1 VGRDRR
7 RTLVL
12 AGAAALGPLLT
23 APSLA
28 QAQAPA
34 QASGFPRKPI
44 GLLVPFGPG
53 GIADLTARTVAQAM
67 SQTLGQPIVVE
78 NRPSA
83 GSIVASQAVQQAAP
97 DGHTLLL
104 MSNGHAVSAG
114 LFRKLPYD
122 VERDFAPIGTLGFF
136 ELVIA
141 VDQGS
146 RFKSLAELLA
156 HGRANPGQLTIATIA
171 VGSTQHLAAELF
183 KTRAGLDALVVP
195 YKGSPAVLNALRAK
209 EVDVAVEI
217 LGPTLGQI
225 HGGALR
231 ALAITDDRR
240 NPALPDVPT
249 VIESGVPGY
258 DVSSWNALA
267 APKGTP
273 PEVIATLNRA
283 AREALARPAV
293 QQRLR
298 ELGVRAQASSPAEL
312 HTLLGGEVRRWKDVI
327 AAAKLELQ

>member
-1 VGRDRR
+1 
-7 RTLVL
+7 
-12 AGAAALGPLLT
+12 
-23 APSLA
+23 
-28 QAQAPA
+28 
-34 QASGFPRKPI
+34 
-44 GLLVPFGPG
+44 
-53 GIADLTARTVAQAM
+53 VAQA
-67 SQTLGQPIVVE
+67 T
-78 NRPSA
+78 
-83 GSIVASQAVQQAAP
+83 P

-136 ELVIA
+136 EMVIA

-146 RFKSLAELLA
+146 RFKSLRELLTFA
-156 HGRANPGQLTIATIA
+156 RAKPGKLTVATIA

-183 KTRAGLDALVVP
+183 TARAGIDALVVP
-195 YKGSPAVLNALRAK
+195 YKGSPAVLNALRAG
-209 EVDVAVEI
+209 EVDAAVEI

-249 VIESGVPGY
+249 VIESGVAGY
-258 DVSSWNALA
+258 DVTSWNALA
-267 APKGTP
+267 APRATP

-283 AREALARPAV
+283 AREALASPAV

-298 ELGVRAQASSPAEL
+298 ELGVRAQGSSPAEL
-312 HTLLGGEVRRWKDVI
+312 QALLGQEIRRWKDVI
-327 AAAKLELQ
+327 AGAKLEVQ